1 MKKENM
7 SAFWHSTSHILA
19 DAVKRIRPDAK
30 LAIGPAID
38 VGFYYDFD
46 TKPFSPEDLKKIELE
61 MAKIAKQNLEFK
73 HVFLKRN
80 ESEKILKD
88 QPYKMELLSDIDGD
102 KISFYQHGEFMD
114 LCSGPLIKNTSEIK
128 AIKLLSTSGAY
139 WRGDSNKP
147 MLQRIYGISFSSQNE
162 LNDFIKNKEDAEKR
176 DHSKL
181 GRELDLYITHPAVG
195 KGLPLFTP
203 KGTAILMTLQRW
215 IEDEEIKRGY
225 QYTKT
230 PTISKTELYKI
241 SGHLSHYKDKM
252 FIFKTPEGEEMALRP
267 MTCPYQFLIY
277 KSKQRSYKD
286 LPIKYAETSKLCRY
300 EQSGELHGLI
310 RIWEFTL
317 ADAHIICAPEQIE
330 DEFVKVLDLVQYV
343 MKTLGLTDYFYRF
356 SKWDPKNKK
365 KYIDNPK
372 AWNESQKMMKKILD
386 KLKLEYEEVDGDAAF
401 YGPKLDVQMKNVYG
415 KEDTFFTIQIDFAL
429 PEKFSMTY
437 IDKDNSQ
444 ITPMVIHRS
453 SIGCYERTLAAL
465 IEKYAGAFPA
475 WLAPVQVKLLTLT
488 DDNIKY
494 AKKVEEKLKEAGIR
508 IETDY
513 NSTTVQS
520 KIRDAQL
527 EKVPYT
533 LVVGE
538 KEEKANTVA
547 VRTRDN
553 KVKFGVKTD
562 DFISDLCKEIEEK
575 K

>member
-1 MKKENM
+1 
-7 SAFWHSTSHILA
+7 
-19 DAVKRIRPDAK
+19 
-30 LAIGPAID
+30 
-38 VGFYYDFD
+38 
-46 TKPFSPEDLKKIELE
+46 
-61 MAKIAKQNLEFK
+61 
-73 HVFLKRN
+73 
-80 ESEKILKD
+80 
-88 QPYKMELLSDIDGD
+88 
-102 KISFYQHGEFMD
+102 
-114 LCSGPLIKNTSEIK
+114 
-128 AIKLLSTSGAY
+128 
-139 WRGDSNKP
+139 
-147 MLQRIYGISFSSQNE
+147 
-162 LNDFIKNKEDAEKR
+162 
-176 DHSKL
+176 
-181 GRELDLYITHPAVG
+181 
-195 KGLPLFTP
+195 
-203 KGTAILMTLQRW
+203 MTLQRW

-365 KYIDNPK
+365 KYIDNPMV
-372 AWNESQKMMKKILD
+372 WNESQKMMKKILD